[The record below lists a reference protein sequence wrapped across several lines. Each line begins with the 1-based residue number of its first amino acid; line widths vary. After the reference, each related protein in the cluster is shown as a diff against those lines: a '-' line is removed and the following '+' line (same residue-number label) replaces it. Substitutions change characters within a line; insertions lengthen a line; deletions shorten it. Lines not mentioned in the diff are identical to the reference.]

1 MPFSPPDEQIEL
13 ELNRI
18 IGSPTFARAARQ
30 RALLQYLIAARRT
43 PGLTRVKES
52 AIALDVFERDAAKY
66 DSATDGIVR
75 VSINR
80 LREMLDRYYESDGA
94 ECTLRFEIALGSYLP
109 VLRRATPRTLP
120 PMPRIAVLPLANFT
134 GEPNNDALCDGL
146 TEDIIDALTR
156 VPDIRVIART
166 SSFRF
171 KGQSRDIREIAKAL
185 QVDALLEGSV
195 QQVGDRLRVTAQ
207 LILGSDGTHLWSHA
221 FHFAPHEREGM
232 QRAVVDIMLRA
243 LGKRAA
249 EQTAS
254 ADPAPAPGISI
265 EAQRLVDQARGL
277 NVTQVP
283 DNLAYAETLAQ
294 RATVLA
300 PEHADAWFVLAMV
313 RYSRRSLFVSSP
325 SGHTAASVREPL
337 DRALALDAK
346 NAQAI
351 SLSAYLLITDE
362 MRWNDALA
370 RVQEAVALA
379 PNHSGVNARHAFIQL
394 SFGDFDAAVR
404 SYAHVFSIDPLA
416 PPARYHYAL
425 SLAYAGRFDDAIE
438 CIEAGTLALGES
450 IMQRDTMCAVL
461 DIRGDMASA
470 REYAEAALARYPTST
485 SIAMHAA
492 HCRAATG
499 DSAGARAL
507 AERITDAHSAPQHCV
522 HMYIES
528 GFPDTNGD
536 AFFSH
541 ALAISDAHEPQV
553 LIVPAHPLFKRFH
566 KDPRWAAVLKKIGF
580 PTQPRA

>member
-1 MPFSPPDEQIEL
+1 MSFLPPDEQIEL

-134 GEPNNDALCDGL
+134 GEPNNEALCDGL

-195 QQVGDRLRVTAQ
+195 QQIGDRLRVTAQ

-243 LGKRAA
+243 LGKR
-249 EQTAS
+249 S
-254 ADPAPAPGISI
+254 ADVIADADALPVPGVSI
-265 EAQRLVDQARGL
+265 EVQRLIDQARGL
-277 NVTQVP
+277 NLTQVP
-283 DNLAYAETLAQ
+283 DNLTYAETLAQ
-294 RATVLA
+294 RATELA
-300 PEHADAWFVLAMV
+300 PAHADAWFVLAMV
-313 RYSRRSLFVSSP
+313 RYSRRALFVGTRP
-325 SGHTAASVREPL
+325 GQKIASVREAL
-337 DRALALDAK
+337 DRALALDPQ

-362 MRWNDALA
+362 KRWDDALT
-370 RVQEAVALA
+370 RVQQAVALA
-379 PNHSGVNARHAFIQL
+379 PNHGGVNGRHAFIQL
-394 SFGDFDAAVR
+394 CFGHFENAVEA
-404 SYAHVFSIDPLA
+404 YAHVFSLDPLA

-425 SLAYAGRFDDAIE
+425 ALACAGRFDEATACLDAGAE
-438 CIEAGTLALGES
+438 ALGES
-450 IMQRDTMCAVL
+450 IMQREIQCGVL
-461 DIRGDMASA
+461 ELRGDITAASD
-470 REYAEAALARYPTST
+470 YAEATLALYPPST
-485 SIAMHAA
+485 VIAMHAGY
-492 HCRAATG
+492 CRAAKG
-499 DSAGARAL
+499 DVAGARDL
-507 AERITDAHSAPQHCV
+507 AERITRSSSVPQHYA
-522 HMYIES
+522 HMYIAS
-528 GFPDTNGD
+528 GNGD
-536 AFFSH
+536 ADVFFEH
-541 ALAISDAHEPQV
+541 ALAIAEAREPQ
-553 LIVPAHPLFKRFH
+553 LLLVPAQPLFKRFH
-566 KDPRWAAVLKKIGF
+566 SDPRWAVMLKTIGF
-580 PTQPRA
+580 PTQPHA